1 METDIMVRK
10 TLVVDDHPMY
20 MEGVKSILNKHK
32 EIKVCGQATSAEHAL
47 ELLEK
52 KSFDFIITDISLPGM
67 NGIEF
72 IKIVK
77 KLKPYIPTLVLSMR
91 KGKELVEE
99 VLSAEAEG
107 YLIKKSGK
115 DELFEA
121 IDKIINGGTYYS
133 SEITT
138 LMMEI
143 IRAKKFKN
151 SETSSLLTK
160 REREILKLICKE
172 YSNKEIAATLNLSIS
187 TVETHRSSMF
197 QKTGAVCVV
206 GLIKYAVENDL
217 AMW

>member
-1 METDIMVRK
+1 METDVTVKK

-32 EIKVCGQATSAEHAL
+32 EIKVTAQATNAEEAL
-47 ELLEK
+47 ELFK
-52 KSFDFIITDISLPGM
+52 KEPFDFIITDISLPGM

-72 IKIVK
+72 IKTVK
-77 KLKPYIPTLVLSMR
+77 KIRPCIPTLVLSMR
-91 KGKELVEE
+91 KGKELVDE

-115 DELFEA
+115 KELFEA

-143 IRAKKFKN
+143 ISAKKPKN
-151 SETSSLLTK
+151 PESAILTK

-187 TVETHRSSMF
+187 TIETHRSSMF